1 MEFLVSTYGVILSI
15 LASNKNVNSQNVTV
29 TLFKGGVGGT
39 AARLITSG
47 EVPAKSSLEFMT
59 RNKLIVEPSD
69 VIKAYASAASSIDI
83 TVSYMLNPQDTSILT
98 MPYIG
103 NIVQDFSVNTAML
116 NTDSVTSIK
125 IDDGTIVNAD
135 INDSAAIA
143 MSKLALSITNSDV
156 NASAG
161 YRYKNFS

>member
-1 MEFLVSTYGVILSI
+1 
-15 LASNKNVNSQNVTV
+15 
-29 TLFKGGVGGT
+29 
-39 AARLITSG
+39 
-47 EVPAKSSLEFMT
+47 
-59 RNKLIVEPSD
+59 
-69 VIKAYASAASSIDI
+69 
-83 TVSYMLNPQDTSILT
+83 

-143 MSKLALSITNSDV
+143 MSKLALSITNSEI
-156 NASAG
+156 NASAAIAG
-161 YRYKNFS
+161 TKISPDFGSQNIATTGTLSSGDLTLTDVSPSITFTDSNDNLDL